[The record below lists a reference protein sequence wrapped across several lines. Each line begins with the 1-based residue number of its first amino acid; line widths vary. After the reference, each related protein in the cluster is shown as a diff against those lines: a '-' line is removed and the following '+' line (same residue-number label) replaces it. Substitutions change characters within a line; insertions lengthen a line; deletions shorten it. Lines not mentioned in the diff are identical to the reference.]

1 MTWKLKKFEELT
13 TLELHN
19 IVRERINI
27 FVLEQNCIYEELDGL
42 DLKSY
47 HLFKEENNNVVAYL
61 RILPKGVVY
70 DEVAIG
76 RVLTAKE
83 YRGKGIFT
91 ELMEK
96 AISFIEDE
104 LNEKT
109 IKISAQEYLRKAY
122 GKFGF
127 KEVSEVYL
135 DVNIPHVE
143 MVYSKSNSL

>member
-1 MTWKLKKFEELT
+1 MTWKIKKFEELT

-19 IVRERINI
+19 IVRERINV
-27 FVLEQNCIYEELDGL
+27 FVVEQNCIYEELDGL

-47 HLFKEENNNVVAYL
+47 HLFKEENNNVIAYL
-61 RILPKGVVY
+61 RIIPKGLVY
-70 DEVAIG
+70 NEVAIG
-76 RVLTAKE
+76 RVLTVKE
-83 YRGKGIFT
+83 YRGNGIFT

-96 AISFIEDE
+96 AINFIENE
-104 LNEKT
+104 LNEKS

-143 MVYSKSNSL
+143 MVYNSL

>member
-61 RILPKGVVY
+61 RIIPKGLVY

-83 YRGKGIFT
+83 HRGKGIFM

-96 AISFIEDE
+96 AISFIENE
-104 LNEKT
+104 LNEKS

-143 MVYSKSNSL
+143 MVYNKNNSL

>member
-1 MTWKLKKFEELT
+1 MTWKIKKFEDLT

-19 IVRERINI
+19 IVRERINV
-27 FVLEQNCIYEELDGL
+27 FVVEQNCVYEELDGL

-47 HLFKEENNNVVAYL
+47 HLFKEENNNIVAYL
-61 RILPKGVVY
+61 RILPKGLVY

-76 RVLTAKE
+76 RVLTVKE
-83 YRGKGIFT
+83 YRGQGFFT

-96 AISFIEDE
+96 AINFIENE

-143 MVYSKSNSL
+143 MVYSK

>member
-19 IVRERINI
+19 IVRERINV
-27 FVLEQNCIYEELDGL
+27 FVVEQNCIYEELDGL

-47 HLFKEENNNVVAYL
+47 HLFKEENNNVIAYL
-61 RILPKGVVY
+61 RIIPKGLVY

-76 RVLTAKE
+76 RVLTVKE
-83 YRGKGIFT
+83 HRGKGTFA

-96 AISFIEDE
+96 AINFIENE
-104 LNEKT
+104 LNEKS

-143 MVYSKSNSL
+143 MVYNKNNSL

>member
-19 IVRERINI
+19 IVRERINV
-27 FVLEQNCIYEELDGL
+27 FVVEQNCIYEELDGL

-47 HLFKEENNNVVAYL
+47 HLFKEENNNVIAYL
-61 RILPKGVVY
+61 RIIPKGLVY

-76 RVLTAKE
+76 RVLTVKE

-91 ELMEK
+91 ELVEK
-96 AISFIEDE
+96 AINFIENE
-104 LNEKT
+104 LNEKS

-143 MVYSKSNSL
+143 MVYNRNNSL

>member
-47 HLFKEENNNVVAYL
+47 HLFKEENNNIIAYL
-61 RILPKGVVY
+61 RIIPKGLVY

-76 RVLTAKE
+76 RVLTVKE
-83 YRGKGIFT
+83 YRGKRIFT
-91 ELMEK
+91 ELMKK
-96 AISFIEDE
+96 AINFIENE
-104 LNEKT
+104 LNEKS
-109 IKISAQEYLRKAY
+109 IKISAQEHLRKAY
-122 GKFGF
+122 GKFEF

-143 MVYSKSNSL
+143 MVYNK

>member
-19 IVRERINI
+19 IVRERINV
-27 FVLEQNCIYEELDGL
+27 FVMEQNCIYEELDGL

-61 RILPKGVVY
+61 RIIPKGLVY

-83 YRGKGIFT
+83 HRGKGIFM

-96 AISFIEDE
+96 AISFIENE
-104 LNEKT
+104 LNEKS

-122 GKFGF
+122 GQFGF